1 MCPLCD
7 KFMTN
12 HGRQKSSPTPD
23 ASRGIRAMGF
33 SNTFKHGREIG
44 LEQDHTDSVTTWIL
58 GLAIGM
64 IVLGTAFAVLDW
76 CDFFPHVAAPHVA
89 TNQAAL

>member
-1 MCPLCD
+1 
-7 KFMTN
+7 
-12 HGRQKSSPTPD
+12 
-23 ASRGIRAMGF
+23 MGF
-33 SNTFKHGREIG
+33 STTFKHGREIG